1 MSLGFYEFH
10 LVTIVMPPFSS
21 NFINF
26 SILFWLIWLKY
37 CLSFQRNNSL
47 FHWFFVISL
56 CEETWHFYAD
66 CKASCWTFLLCGCMF
81 HLYCFLT
88 HLLAFSEHHRLP
100 TPGLGLDT
108 FAYLCPLGGN
118 GYFLTINSSY
128 PSFTVQ
134 YFEFGSL
141 SVINVWRSRVALLFR
156 VSFGVLCCAFYI
168 C

>member
-1 MSLGFYEFH
+1 
-10 LVTIVMPPFSS
+10 
-21 NFINF
+21 
-26 SILFWLIWLKY
+26 
-37 CLSFQRNNSL
+37 
-47 FHWFFVISL
+47 
-56 CEETWHFYAD
+56 
-66 CKASCWTFLLCGCMF
+66 MF

-141 SVINVWRSRVALLFR
+141 SVINFWRSRVALLFR
-156 VSFGVLCCAFYI
+156 VSWGSVLCFLHLLAGNLFQFCLPIFIVISLLSSSLAEEKLLFQQQHEAGQDTDLIYDG
-168 C
+168 